1 MLHNLTAD
9 LINNRPIWFP
19 LRKVLEMPV
28 SRYGLIVLTGLAFL
42 LLASVR
48 DEVSGEENRA
58 KARIEATYRVDWAG
72 MNLGEFTVNATVK
85 DSAYAMQ
92 AKGKFSVLA
101 GLVYR
106 ASGVTTSTGRLT
118 SLGPKPS
125 LFTLDY
131 EGGDK
136 KERRLMRFKGGTI
149 KATITPSKRQNPR
162 NRVPV
167 TKEQLEEALDPLTA
181 TFLYARYDGP
191 RGDLK
196 VCNQT
201 VPVYDGRQRFDIVLT
216 PKRADRLDGS
226 KGPAGL
232 SGPVAICQVKYKPL
246 GGYKPDHPGVKFMS
260 ETDEIEVSLVPLPRT
275 SLYVP
280 YQIFVPTAWG
290 QGSVTLTEIKMDF
303 DD

>member
-1 MLHNLTAD
+1 
-9 LINNRPIWFP
+9 
-19 LRKVLEMPV
+19 MPV
-28 SRYGLIVLTGLAFL
+28 SRYGLLVLIGFAL
-42 LLASVR
+42 LLSVSAR
-48 DEVSGEENRA
+48 GEISGEESQA

-101 GLVYR
+101 GLAYR
-106 ASGVTTSTGRLT
+106 ASGVTTSTGKLT

-149 KATITPSKRQNPR
+149 KATITPPKPHNPR

-167 TKEQLEEALDPLTA
+167 TKKQLEEALDPLTA
-181 TFLYARYDGP
+181 TFLYARYNGP

-196 VCNQT
+196 VCHQT

-216 PKRADRLDGS
+216 PKRTDRLDAS

-232 SGPVAICQVKYKPL
+232 SGPIAVCQVKYKPL
-246 GGYKPDHPGVKFMS
+246 GGYKTDHPGVKFMS
-260 ETDEIEVSLVPLPRT
+260 ETDDIEVSLVPLPRT
-275 SLYVP
+275 PLYVP
-280 YQIFVPTAWG
+280 YQILVPTAWG
-290 QGSVTLTEIKMDF
+290 QGSVTLSEIEMDF